1 MATVGYSK
9 IRIPGGGDAPVG
21 PGALMEMGADIDPH
35 LLQHVAD
42 RAERDALYTDAPLHT
57 AVTAEDG
64 SLWLKTSAT
73 SNVWATVYEPDPA
86 WRPLGLVSGYTGD
99 TYTPEVRR
107 IGSRVWLR
115 GRIARTD
122 GTVIPQNGI
131 GIGKVPDDCIPQEQ
145 IGAYAATSSLQG
157 DVVIGVGK
165 LEVLD
170 VGTASSLGDPGTV
183 LWWSQDGPTAAGT
196 PWVNI
201 SGSYWID

>member
-1 MATVGYSK
+1 MATVGYAK

-21 PGALMEMGADIDPH
+21 PGALMEMGTDIDPH
-35 LLQHVAD
+35 LLQHVVD
-42 RAERDALYTDAPLHT
+42 QAERDATYADAPLHT

-73 SNVWATVYEPDPA
+73 TNTWATLYEPDPP
-86 WRPLGLVSGYTGD
+86 WRPIDLVTGYQAG
-99 TYTPEVRR
+99 TYRPEVRR
-107 IGSRVWLR
+107 IGNRVWLR
-115 GRIARTD
+115 GRIERTN
-122 GTVIPQNGI
+122 GTVIPNDGVGI
-131 GIGKVPDDCIPQEQ
+131 AKVPDDCIPQEQ
-145 IGAYAATSSLQG
+145 IGAYAATSSLSD
-157 DVVIGVGK
+157 DVVIGTGK

-170 VGTASSLGDPGTV
+170 TGTASSLGAPGTV